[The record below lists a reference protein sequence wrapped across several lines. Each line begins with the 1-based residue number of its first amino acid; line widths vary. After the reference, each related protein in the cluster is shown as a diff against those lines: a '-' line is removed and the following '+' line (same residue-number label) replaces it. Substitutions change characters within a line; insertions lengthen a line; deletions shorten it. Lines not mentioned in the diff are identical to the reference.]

1 MDSGSGREPD
11 VRRPCASRRRGAR
24 HGPSGGERKVQHVAK
39 RGHRRA
45 SSPRFVAALRGLLPR
60 TRRRRKRKLPLQREL
75 LMTAERIRN
84 EGHGNEYPSAF
95 HGSLSPGRAHH
106 AGCCNPS
113 AAHRAVIRPALGAD
127 LRSFG
132 TGWLCVCSVLIGA
145 LGAITSAAERS
156 TVQPNRIPT
165 QLGSWLAVSRVPI
178 GAIAGLTTW
187 LSAEA
192 TMTVDSRAATLL
204 LLAFAS
210 GFAERLIVQG
220 PTAGSGNQ
228 RTSGSP

>member
-1 MDSGSGREPD
+1 M
-11 VRRPCASRRRGAR
+11 RRPCASRRRGAR
-24 HGPSGGERKVQHVAK
+24 HGPSGGGERKVQHVAK

-45 SSPRFVAALRGLLPR
+45 SSPRFVAGVAAAN
-60 TRRRRKRKLPLQREL
+60 KEAAEEEASASAWL

-165 QLGSWLAVSRVPI
+165 QLGSWLASVSRVPI